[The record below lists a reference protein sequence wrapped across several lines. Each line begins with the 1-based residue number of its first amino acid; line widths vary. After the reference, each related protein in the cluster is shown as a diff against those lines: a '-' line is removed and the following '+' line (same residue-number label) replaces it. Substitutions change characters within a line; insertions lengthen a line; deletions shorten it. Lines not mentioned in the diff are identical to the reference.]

1 MRFKILILLA
11 AGGIA
16 VLTLQGKAAAIDLG
30 AAASFGVLGGSAV
43 SNTGPTTIVGD
54 LGVYPGT
61 AITGFPPGTTSGVAP
76 SDVRMKQAH
85 DDAAAAYA
93 VLGGLTVTQD
103 LTTELGGR
111 TLTPGVYRLATAGLT
126 GTLTLDGQG
135 QANPLF
141 AFLIG
146 TTLGTAASSSV
157 VAINGGDANNIYFR
171 VGTAATLGAGTLFNG
186 TIISSAG
193 ETLGAGATVNG
204 RIIALGGAVTL
215 DNDHINARGSA
226 VPEPASMLGLGLAAI
241 LARRKRQI

>member
-1 MRFKILILLA
+1 MKLKTLFLLA
-11 AGGIA
+11 AAGIGGF
-16 VLTLQGKAAAIDLG
+16 TLQGKATAIDLG
-30 AAASFGVLGGSAV
+30 EAGSFGVLGGSAV
-43 SNTGPTTIVGD
+43 TNTGPTTILGD

-61 AITGFPPGTTSGVAP
+61 AISGFPPGTVSGVAP

-93 VLGGLTVTQD
+93 LLGGLAVTQD

-146 TTLGTAASSSV
+146 TTFGSAANSSV
-157 VAINGGDANNIYFR
+157 VGINGGDASNIYFR
-171 VGTAATLGAGTLFNG
+171 VGTAATLGAGTMFNG
-186 TIISSAG
+186 TIISSTG
-193 ETLGAGATVNG
+193 ETVGAGATING

-215 DNDHINARGSA
+215 DNDHITVPAAA
-226 VPEPASMLGLGLAAI
+226 VPEPASMLAVGLGAL
-241 LARRKRQI
+241 LARRKR

>member
-1 MRFKILILLA
+1 MKLRTLIFLA

-16 VLTLQGKAAAIDLG
+16 GFTLQGQAADINLG
-30 AAASFGVLGGSAV
+30 AAGSFGVLGGSAV

-54 LGVYPGT
+54 LGVNPGT
-61 AITGFPPGTTSGVAP
+61 SITGFPPGIVSGVAP
-76 SDVRMKQAH
+76 TDVRMKQAH

-93 VLGGLTVTQD
+93 VLAGLAVTAD

-111 TLTPGVYRLATAGLT
+111 TLTPGIYRLPTASLT

-135 QANPLF
+135 QAHPLF

-146 TTLGTAASSSV
+146 TTFGTAANSSV
-157 VAINGGDANNIYFR
+157 VGINGGGASSIYFD
-171 VGTAATLGAGTLFNG
+171 VGTAATLGAGTIFNG
-186 TIISSAG
+186 TIISSTG

-215 DNDHINARGSA
+215 DTDQINVPVGA
-226 VPEPASMLGLGLAAI
+226 VPEPASMLVIGAAAV
-241 LARRKRQI
+241 LARRKRQN

>member
-1 MRFKILILLA
+1 MRFKTLFLLA

-16 VLTLQGKAAAIDLG
+16 GFTLQGQAAEINLG
-30 AAASFGVLGGSAV
+30 AAGSFGVLGGSAV
-43 SNTGPTTIVGD
+43 TNTGPTTIVGD
-54 LGVYPGT
+54 LGVNPGT
-61 AITGFPPGTTSGVAP
+61 SITGFPPGTATGAAP
-76 SDVRMKQAH
+76 SAVRMKQAH

-93 VLGGLTVTQD
+93 VLSGLAVTTN

-111 TLTPGVYRLATAGLT
+111 TLTPGVYRLDTASLT

-146 TTLGTAASSSV
+146 TTFGTAAGSSV
-157 VAINGGDANNIYFR
+157 VGINGGGASNIYFQ

-186 TIISSAG
+186 TIISSSG

-215 DNDHINARGSA
+215 DTDHINVPVGA
-226 VPEPASMLGLGLAAI
+226 VPEPASMLVIGATAV
-241 LARRKRQI
+241 LARRKRQN